1 MCAIPIRQL
10 GSNVHR
16 PHPGRLPHG
25 ECVDMHEHTIHPTD
39 ERPPGG
45 YCRTHELNILLIA
58 ALYAVSR
65 VLSRSLAFSES
76 LRDVLRVLHD
86 EAGLCRGMIAVVDSN
101 SGNLVVH
108 AVHHELDGSEVSYRP
123 GEGILGRILE
133 KPCTVMLE
141 RASDDPAFLNRL
153 GIYAHA
159 LPFIAVPI
167 RVGGNLQGV
176 LVVQPEAP
184 EDGLLAERT
193 QFVEMV
199 ANLIGQSL
207 RLALEVEQD
216 KSSLVEE
223 RDHLRRT
230 VRHQFGFDSMVG
242 RSTVM
247 RRVFDQA
254 RMVAKWNTTVLIRG
268 ETGTGKELIA
278 NAIHY
283 NSPRARNALVKLNC
297 AALPESLLESELF
310 GHERGAFTGAVEAR
324 KGRFEQAHGGTLF
337 LDEIGDVS
345 APFQAKLLRI
355 LQEGE
360 FERVGGSRTIKV
372 DVRIIAATHRDLET
386 AVDMGDFREDLFYR
400 LNVMP
405 LFLPPL
411 RERIE
416 DIPEIARHLLGKIGA
431 DQKRKLSLTDMAQ
444 RRLASHEW
452 PGNVRELENCLERA
466 AVLSENGQI
475 DVDLIRFPS
484 SRERPTP
491 RPVRISDAHAPR
503 PPAGPM
509 ADVAIDDPN
518 LSEKERVIAALEQA
532 GWVQAKAARI
542 LGMTPRQIAY
552 RIQTLNIE
560 VKQF

>member
-1 MCAIPIRQL
+1 M
-10 GSNVHR
+10 SE
-16 PHPGRLPHG
+16 HPLHALHSLPD
-25 ECVDMHEHTIHPTD
+25 C
-39 ERPPGG
+39 PPAHG
-45 YCRTHELNILLIA
+45 YCRTHELNILQLA
-58 ALYAVSR
+58 AFYAVSR
-65 VLSRSLAFSES
+65 VLSRSLAFRET
-76 LRDVLRVLHD
+76 LHDVLRVLHD
-86 EAGLCRGMIAVVDSN
+86 EAELNFGMISVVDPQ
-101 SGNLVVH
+101 SGNLTAH
-108 AVHHELDGSEVSYRP
+108 AVHHPAGVNDVHYQP
-123 GEGILGRILE
+123 GEGILGVMLE
-133 KPCTVMLE
+133 KPRTVMLTRVADE
-141 RASDDPAFLNRL
+141 PRFLNRL
-153 GIYAHA
+153 GIYQQE

-167 RVGGNLQGV
+167 RVGGSLQGV
-176 LVVQPEAP
+176 LAVQPAAP
-184 EDGLLAERT
+184 DDGLLEERAH
-193 QFVEMV
+193 FVEMV

-207 RLALEVEQD
+207 RLSLEVAQE
-216 KSSLVEE
+216 KSTLVEE
-223 RDHLRRT
+223 RDLLRRT

-242 RSTVM
+242 RSAVM

-254 RMVAKWNTTVLIRG
+254 RLVAKWNTTVLIRG

-283 NSPRARNALVKLNC
+283 NSPRSRNAMIRLNC
-297 AALPESLLESELF
+297 AALPENLLESELF

-337 LDEIGDVS
+337 LDEVGDVS
-345 APFQAKLLRI
+345 GPFQAKLLRI

-416 DIPEIARHLLGKIGA
+416 DIPEIARHLLGKIGN
-431 DQKRKLSLTDMAQ
+431 DQKRKLSLTDLAQ
-444 RRLASHEW
+444 RRLVSHEW

-466 AVLSENGQI
+466 AVLSESGHI

-484 SRERPTP
+484 VRERPTP
-491 RPVRISDAHAPR
+491 RLQRSLGGAVLK
-503 PPAGPM
+503 PAASAGIN
-509 ADVAIDDPN
+509 VDDPD
-518 LSEKERVIAALEQA
+518 LSEKERVVAALEQA

-552 RIQTLNIE
+552 RIQTLAID

>member
-1 MCAIPIRQL
+1 MHDHAI
-10 GSNVHR
+10 HR
-16 PHPGRLPHG
+16 AA
-25 ECVDMHEHTIHPTD
+25 DS
-39 ERPPGG
+39 PPANG
-45 YCRTHELNILLIA
+45 YCRTHELNIVLLA
-58 ALYAVSR
+58 AFYAVSR
-65 VLSRSLAFSES
+65 VLSRSLAFKETQ
-76 LRDVLRVLHD
+76 RDVLRILHE
-86 EAGLCRGMIAVVDSN
+86 EAGLTCGMISVLDPQ
-101 SGNLVVH
+101 SGNLK
-108 AVHHELDGSEVSYRP
+108 AHELHHPAGVADVQNVQYQP
-123 GEGILGRILE
+123 GEGILGVMLE
-133 KPCTVMLE
+133 KPRTVMLGRVADE
-141 RASDDPAFLNRL
+141 PRFLNRL
-153 GIYAHA
+153 GIYQRE

-167 RVGGNLQGV
+167 RVGGQLQGV
-176 LVVQPEAP
+176 LAVQPAEP
-184 EDGLLAERT
+184 DDGLLEERA

-207 RLALEVEQD
+207 RLSLEVQND
-216 KSSLVEE
+216 KSTLLEE
-223 RDHLRRT
+223 RDLLRRT

-242 RSTVM
+242 RSAAM
-247 RRVFDQA
+247 RRVFEQA
-254 RMVAKWNTTVLIRG
+254 RLVAKWNTTVLIRG

-283 NSPRARNALVKLNC
+283 NSPRSRNAMIRLNC
-297 AALPESLLESELF
+297 AALPETLLESELF

-345 APFQAKLLRI
+345 GPFQAKLLRI

-360 FERVGGSRTIKV
+360 FERVGGCRTIKV

-386 AVDMGDFREDLFYR
+386 AVDSGDFREDLFYR

-405 LFLPPL
+405 IFLPPL

-416 DIPEIARHLLGKIGA
+416 DIPEIVRHLLGKIGHA
-431 DQKRKLSLTDMAQ
+431 QNRPLSLTDMAQ
-444 RRLASHEW
+444 RRLANHDW

-466 AVLSENGQI
+466 AVLSETGRI

-484 SRERPTP
+484 ARERPP
-491 RPVRISDAHAPR
+491 ARPQRSPGSSAFNGNSGATSG
-503 PPAGPM
+503 AGP
-509 ADVAIDDPN
+509 AIDMDDAD
-518 LSEKERVIAALEQA
+518 LSEKERVIAALQQA

-552 RIQTLNIE
+552 RIQTLAID

>member
-1 MCAIPIRQL
+1 MR
-10 GSNVHR
+10 
-16 PHPGRLPHG
+16 
-25 ECVDMHEHTIHPTD
+25 EHTLHSVETIPSS
-39 ERPPGG
+39 GF
-45 YCRTHELNILLIA
+45 CRTHELNILLLA

-65 VLSRSLAFSES
+65 VLSRSLAFNES
-76 LRDVLRVLHD
+76 LRDVLRILHD
-86 EAGLCRGMIAVVDSN
+86 EAGLTCGMIGIVDPD
-101 SGNLVVH
+101 SGNLTAH
-108 AVHHELDGSEVSYRP
+108 LLHHPSPVSNVQYEP
-123 GEGILGRILE
+123 GEGILGLMLE
-133 KPCTVMLE
+133 KPRTMMFTRIADE
-141 RASDDPAFLNRL
+141 PRFLNRL
-153 GIYAHA
+153 DIYQSE

-167 RVGGNLQGV
+167 KSGSNLQGV
-176 LVVQPEAP
+176 LAVQPGTP
-184 EDGLLAERT
+184 DDGLLEERA

-207 RLALEVEQD
+207 RLSLEVAEE
-216 KSSLVEE
+216 KSTLLEE
-223 RDHLRRT
+223 RDLLRRT

-242 RSTVM
+242 RSATM

-254 RMVAKWNTTVLIRG
+254 RLVAKWNTTVLIRG

-283 NSPRARNALVKLNC
+283 NSPRARSAMIKLNC
-297 AALPESLLESELF
+297 AALPENLLESELF

-337 LDEIGDVS
+337 LDEIGDVTP
-345 APFQAKLLRI
+345 PFQAKLLRV

-372 DVRIIAATHRDLET
+372 DVRFIAATHRDLET

-405 LFLPPL
+405 IFLPPL

-416 DIPEIARHLLGKIGA
+416 DIPEIARHLLGKIGNE
-431 DQKRKLSLTDMAQ
+431 QKRKLTLSDMAQ
-444 RRLASHEW
+444 RRLAAHSW

-466 AVLSENGQI
+466 AVLSEDGRI

-484 SRERPTP
+484 ARER
-491 RPVRISDAHAPR
+491 RAPQGQR
-503 PPAGPM
+503 SPPPAPFNPIASPNPE
-509 ADVAIDDPN
+509 ADIDDPN
-518 LSEKERVIAALEQA
+518 LSEKERVITALEQA

>member
-1 MCAIPIRQL
+1 MHDHTL
-10 GSNVHR
+10 
-16 PHPGRLPHG
+16 HPLSD
-25 ECVDMHEHTIHPTD
+25 ECP
-39 ERPPGG
+39 PPGG
-45 YCRTHELNILLIA
+45 FCRTHELNIQLLA

-65 VLSRSLAFSES
+65 VLSRTLDFNET

-86 EAGLCRGMIAVVDSN
+86 EAGLTRGLISVVDPD
-101 SGNLVVH
+101 SGKLNIH
-108 AVHHELDGSEVSYRP
+108 TIYSPEGPILDDNQYGP
-123 GEGILGRILE
+123 GEGMIGLVLE
-133 KPCTVMLE
+133 KPRTIKLARVADE
-141 RASDDPAFLNRL
+141 PRFLNRQQV
-153 GIYAHA
+153 YQPE

-167 RVGGNLQGV
+167 KVGGDLKGV
-176 LVVQPEAP
+176 LAVQPEAP
-184 EDGLLAERT
+184 EDGLLEERA

-207 RLALEVEQD
+207 RLAMDVAQE
-216 KSSLVEE
+216 KSTLVEE
-223 RDHLRRT
+223 RDLLRRT

-242 RSTVM
+242 RSAVM

-283 NSPRARNALVKLNC
+283 NSPRARNMLVKLNC
-297 AALPESLLESELF
+297 AALPENLLESELF
-310 GHERGAFTGAVEAR
+310 GHERGAFTGAVESR

-337 LDEIGDVS
+337 LDEIGEVS
-345 APFQAKLLRI
+345 PAFQAKMLRI

-360 FERVGGSRTIKV
+360 FERVGGSKTIKV

-386 AVDMGDFREDLFYR
+386 AVEMGDFREDLFYR

-416 DIPEIARHLLGKIGA
+416 DIPEIARHLLGKIGN
-431 DQKRKLSLTDMAQ
+431 DQKRKLKLTDMAN
-444 RRLASHEW
+444 RRLASHDW

-466 AVLSENGQI
+466 AVLSEDGNI

-484 SRERPTP
+484 TRERNTP
-491 RPVRISDAHAPR
+491 RPLRTMNATVTPEFSPNSE
-503 PPAGPM
+503 
-509 ADVAIDDPN
+509 IDINDPN

>member
-1 MCAIPIRQL
+1 MADTPL
-10 GSNVHR
+10 SAYD
-16 PHPGRLPHG
+16 P
-25 ECVDMHEHTIHPTD
+25 EC
-39 ERPPGG
+39 PPSGG
-45 YCRTHELNILLIA
+45 YCRTHELNILLLA

-65 VLSRSLAFSES
+65 VLSRSLAFHET

-86 EAGLCRGMIAVVDSN
+86 EAGLTRGLLAVVDAE
-101 SGNLVVH
+101 SGKLSIHTIYNP
-108 AVHHELDGSEVSYRP
+108 DGPDADDGQYGP
-123 GEGILGRILE
+123 GEGMIGQILE
-133 KPCTVMLE
+133 RPRTIKLARVADEP
-141 RASDDPAFLNRL
+141 RFLNRTRL
-153 GIYAHA
+153 YDQD

-167 RVGGNLQGV
+167 KVGSHLQGV
-176 LVVQPEAP
+176 LAVQPEAV
-184 EDGLLAERT
+184 EDGLLEERA

-207 RLALEVEQD
+207 RLSLDVAQE
-216 KSSLVEE
+216 KSTLVEE
-223 RDHLRRT
+223 RDLLRRT
-230 VRHQFGFDSMVG
+230 VRHQFGFENMVG
-242 RSTVM
+242 RSAVM

-254 RMVAKWNTTVLIRG
+254 RLVAKWNTTVLIRG

-297 AALPESLLESELF
+297 AALPENLLESELF
-310 GHERGAFTGAVEAR
+310 GHERCAFTGAVEAR
-324 KGRFEQAHGGTLF
+324 KGRFEQANGGTLF
-337 LDEIGDVS
+337 LDEIGEISS
-345 APFQAKLLRI
+345 AFQAKLLRV

-360 FERVGGSRTIKV
+360 FERVGGSRTVKV

-386 AVDMGDFREDLFYR
+386 AVEMGDFREDLFYR

-416 DIPEIARHLLGKIGA
+416 DIPDIARHLLGKIGN
-431 DQKRKLSLTDMAQ
+431 DQRRKLVLTDMAV

-466 AVLSENGQI
+466 AVLSEDGQI
-475 DVDLIRFPS
+475 DVDLIRFPGA
-484 SRERPTP
+484 RERSQP
-491 RPVRISDAHAPR
+491 RPLPAFSAA
-503 PPAGPM
+503 PPANNIAPPE
-509 ADVAIDDPN
+509 IDLGDPN
-518 LSEKERVIAALEQA
+518 LSERERVIGALEQA
-532 GWVQAKAARI
+532 GWVQAKAARL

>member
-1 MCAIPIRQL
+1 MSEL
-10 GSNVHR
+10 T
-16 PHPGRLPHG
+16 LPSADAMPN
-25 ECVDMHEHTIHPTD
+25 C
-39 ERPPGG
+39 G
-45 YCRTHELNILLIA
+45 YCRTHELNIMLLA

-65 VLSRSLAFSES
+65 VLSRSLAFNES
-76 LRDVLRVLHD
+76 LRDVLRILHD
-86 EAGLCRGMIAVVDSN
+86 EAGLTCGLISVVDQPT
-101 SGNLVVH
+101 GNLTAHVLH
-108 AVHHELDGSEVSYRP
+108 HPAVIGNVQYQP
-123 GEGILGRILE
+123 GEGILGLMLE
-133 KPCTVMLE
+133 KPRTVMLSRIADE
-141 RASDDPAFLNRL
+141 PRFLNRL
-153 GIYAHA
+153 DIYQQE
-159 LPFIAVPI
+159 LPFIAAPI
-167 RVGGNLQGV
+167 RVGGNLQGI
-176 LVVQPEAP
+176 LAVQPGSP
-184 EDGLLAERT
+184 DDGLLEERT

-207 RLALEVEQD
+207 RLSLEVEQE
-216 KSSLVEE
+216 KSTLVQE
-223 RDHLRRT
+223 RDLLRRT

-242 RSTVM
+242 RSATM

-254 RMVAKWNTTVLIRG
+254 RLVAKWDTTVLIRG

-283 NSPRARNALVKLNC
+283 NSARARNTMVKLNC
-297 AALPESLLESELF
+297 AALPENLLESELF
-310 GHERGAFTGAVEAR
+310 GHERGA
-324 KGRFEQAHGGTLF
+324 L
-337 LDEIGDVS
+337 
-345 APFQAKLLRI
+345 

-360 FERVGGSRTIKV
+360 FERVGGNRTIKV
-372 DVRIIAATHRDLET
+372 DVRFIAATHRDLET
-386 AVDMGDFREDLFYR
+386 AVEMGDFREDLFYR

-416 DIPEIARHLLGKIGA
+416 DIPEIARHLLGKIGSR
-431 DQKRKLSLTDMAQ
+431 QKRKLNLTDMAQ
-444 RRLASHEW
+444 RRLASHSW

-466 AVLSENGQI
+466 AVLAEDGQL

-484 SRERPTP
+484 TRERTTH
-491 RPVRISDAHAPR
+491 RPLRSLPSAATGMGSSSNSEFD
-503 PPAGPM
+503 
-509 ADVAIDDPN
+509 IDDPD

>member
-1 MCAIPIRQL
+1 
-10 GSNVHR
+10 
-16 PHPGRLPHG
+16 
-25 ECVDMHEHTIHPTD
+25 MHEHIV
-39 ERPPGG
+39 RPAEDCPPANG
-45 YCRTHELNILLIA
+45 YCRTHELNILLLA

-65 VLSRSLAFSES
+65 VLSRSLAFNET

-86 EAGLCRGMIAVVDSN
+86 EAGLNHGMISVVDPQT
-101 SGNLVVH
+101 GNLTAH
-108 AVHHELDGSEVSYRP
+108 ALHHPSGFTDVTYQP
-123 GEGILGRILE
+123 GEGILGLMLE
-133 KPCTVMLE
+133 KPRTVMLNRVADE
-141 RASDDPAFLNRL
+141 PRFLNRL
-153 GIYAHA
+153 GIYQQE

-167 RVGGNLQGV
+167 KVGGNLQGV
-176 LVVQPEAP
+176 LTVQPEAP
-184 EDGLLAERT
+184 DDGLLEERA

-207 RLALEVEQD
+207 RLSLEVEQE

-223 RDHLRRT
+223 RDLLRRT

-242 RSTVM
+242 RSAVM

-254 RMVAKWNTTVLIRG
+254 RLVAKWNTTVLIRG

-297 AALPESLLESELF
+297 AALPENLLESELF
-310 GHERGAFTGAVEAR
+310 GHERGAFTGAVESR

-337 LDEIGDVS
+337 LDEIGEVS

-416 DIPEIARHLLGKIGA
+416 DIPEIARHLLTKIGN

-444 RRLASHEW
+444 RRLASHDW

-466 AVLSENGQI
+466 AVLSEDGKI

-484 SRERPTP
+484 ARER
-491 RPVRISDAHAPR
+491 VAPKPQR
-503 PPAGPM
+503 SMAGAPPSQPASPNFGPGEV
-509 ADVAIDDPN
+509 DIDDPN

>member
-1 MCAIPIRQL
+1 
-10 GSNVHR
+10 
-16 PHPGRLPHG
+16 
-25 ECVDMHEHTIHPTD
+25 MHEHHHLHNAND
-39 ERPPGG
+39 DCPPAGG
-45 YCRTHELNILLIA
+45 YCRTHELNILLLG

-65 VLSRSLAFSES
+65 VLSRSLAFNDT

-86 EAGLCRGMIAVVDSN
+86 EAGLSRGLIGVVDAE
-101 SGNLVVH
+101 SGKLAIHTIYNP
-108 AVHHELDGSEVSYRP
+108 DGPDSDDAQYGP
-123 GEGILGRILE
+123 GEGIIGLILE
-133 KPCTVMLE
+133 RPRSIKLARVADEP
-141 RASDDPAFLNRL
+141 RFLNRMRV
-153 GIYAHA
+153 YEPE

-167 RVGGNLQGV
+167 KVGGNLQGV
-176 LVVQPEAP
+176 LAVQPEAP
-184 EDGLLAERT
+184 EDGLLEERA

-207 RLALEVEQD
+207 KLSLDVQQE
-216 KSSLVEE
+216 KSTLLEE
-223 RDHLRRT
+223 RDSLRRT
-230 VRHQFGFDSMVG
+230 VRHQHGFDSMVG
-242 RSTVM
+242 RSAVM
-247 RRVFDQA
+247 RRVFEQA
-254 RMVAKWNTTVLIRG
+254 RLVAKWNTTVLIRG

-297 AALPESLLESELF
+297 AALPENLLESELF

-324 KGRFEQAHGGTLF
+324 KGRFEQANGGTLF
-337 LDEIGDVS
+337 LDEIGEVS
-345 APFQAKLLRI
+345 PAFQAKLLRV

-360 FERVGGSRTIKV
+360 FERVGGSKTVKV

-386 AVDMGDFREDLFYR
+386 AVEMGDFREDLFYR

-416 DIPEIARHLLGKIGA
+416 DIPDIARLLLTKIGA
-431 DQKRKLSLTDMAQ
+431 DQRRKLTLTDLAQ
-444 RRLASHEW
+444 RRLASHDW

-466 AVLSENGQI
+466 AVLSEEGSI

-484 SRERPTP
+484 ARERPVP
-491 RPVRISDAHAPR
+491 RSPKPGPSAVNAP
-503 PPAGPM
+503 A
-509 ADVAIDDPN
+509 AANSEVDIDDPS
-518 LSEKERVIAALEQA
+518 LSERERVIAALEQA